1 MIGLNHYLL
10 LAAILFGIGAYGV
23 FAKRNAVAILM
34 SIELMLNAVN
44 INFVAI
50 NKFIQPSNTVGQLFA
65 IFILVVAAAEVS
77 VGLALIISIYRH
89 KKSVNLSDFNL
100 MKW

>member
-1 MIGLNHYLL
+1 MIGLTHYMI
-10 LAAILFGIGAYGV
+10 LATCLFGIGVYG
-23 FAKRNAVAILM
+23 ALSKRSAVAILM
-34 SIELMLNAVN
+34 SVELMLNAVN

-50 NKFIQPSNTVGQLFA
+50 NHFLNPDQVVGQLFA
-65 IFILVVAAAEVS
+65 IFIIVVAAAEVS

-89 KKSVNLSDFNL
+89 RKSVDLSDFNL